1 MKSSK
6 PDQPTLAE
14 HILESHS
21 PRALNSYLR
30 TIEQYTH
37 YLGEAVARKATYP
50 QVVDY
55 LGVLRERPMHPKT
68 IRNHLYAIKMYY
80 QWLVDTGQRRDHPC
94 RDLFLKD
101 KINRAI
107 PVETLYSKAELDE
120 LLDTHR
126 ASLPLTR
133 GRDKII
139 LSLLV
144 CQAVTVFE
152 IIHLKITDVD
162 LKKAKLRLAG
172 SPKTMRRVLPLKPE
186 QIMLFNDYLQRIR
199 PLLWKNNHRP
209 REQDYDTLILSVRG
223 RQMNPNSI
231 SSMFKAPLSHGEKIS
246 PQKIRQSV
254 IAHLLKSGQDLR
266 VIQAFTGHKRVSSV
280 EEYRQTGLEELKA
293 AIDKYHPL
301 G

>member
-1 MKSSK
+1 MKSTK
-6 PDQPTLAE
+6 PNQSTLSE
-14 HILESHS
+14 HILEGHS
-21 PRALNSYLR
+21 PRALHGYLR
-30 TIEQYTH
+30 TINQYLN
-37 YLGEAVARKATYP
+37 YIGQAVAQTATYP
-50 QVVDY
+50 DVVRY
-55 LGVLRERPMHPKT
+55 LGVLRKRPMHPKT
-68 IRNHLYAIKMYY
+68 LRNHLYAIKMYY
-80 QWLVDTGQRRDHPC
+80 QWLVDTGQRNDHPC

-101 KINRAI
+101 KINKAI
-107 PVETLYSKAELDE
+107 PVETLYSKEELNE
-120 LLDTHR
+120 LLNTHR

-133 GRDKII
+133 NRDKTI

-152 IIHLKITDVD
+152 IIHLKVKDVD
-162 LKKAKLRLAG
+162 LKKATLHLSG
-172 SPKTMRRVLPLKPE
+172 SPKTMKRTLPLKPE

-199 PLLWKNNHRP
+199 PLLWKNNHQPRP
-209 REQDYDTLILSVRG
+209 QDDDTLILSVRG
-223 RQMNPNSI
+223 RQMNANSI
-231 SSMFKAPLSHGEKIS
+231 SSMFKAPLSHGQKIS

-293 AIDKYHPL
+293 AIHKYHPL

>member
-1 MKSSK
+1 MKPPK
-6 PDQPTLAE
+6 ANQPTLAE
-14 HILESHS
+14 HILEGHS

-30 TIEQYTH
+30 TIQQYLNYTTK
-37 YLGEAVARKATYP
+37 AAARKATYP
-50 QVVDY
+50 EVVAY
-55 LGVLRERPMHPKT
+55 LGMLRKRPMHPKT
-68 IRNHLYAIKMYY
+68 LRNHLYAIKMYY
-80 QWLVDTGQRRDHPC
+80 QWLVDTGERNDHPC

-101 KINRAI
+101 KINKAI
-107 PVETLYSKAELDE
+107 PVETLYSKEELTE

-133 GRDKII
+133 NRDKII

-152 IIHLKITDVD
+152 IIHLKVADVD
-162 LKKAKLRLAG
+162 LKKATLHLAG
-172 SPKTMRRVLPLKPE
+172 SPKTMQRTLPLKPE

-209 REQDYDTLILSVRG
+209 RPQDYDTLILSVRG
-223 RQMNPNSI
+223 RQMNAGSI
-231 SSMFKAPLSHGEKIS
+231 SSMFKAPLSHGQKIS

-293 AIDKYHPL
+293 AIHKYHPL

>member
-6 PDQPTLAE
+6 LDQPTLAE

-101 KINRAI
+101 KINKAI

-120 LLDTHR
+120 LLNTHR

-152 IIHLKITDVD
+152 IIHLRVADVD

-172 SPKTMRRVLPLKPE
+172 SPKTMRRTLPLKPE

-199 PLLWKNNHRP
+199 PLLWKNNHHP
-209 REQDYDTLILSVRG
+209 REQDYETLILSVRG

-280 EEYRQTGLEELKA
+280 EEYRQTGLEALKA